1 MESYILVADFF
12 MKNFSRFK
20 SLLAIFPAVYFAFF
34 AYAEKEKTFQKRATR
49 IIGSS
54 YSQSSQSF
62 SSEYLL
68 GKFIPASH
76 PDFSIIPEKYS
87 TKKDL
92 YLRKEV
98 LAAFQQMHAKA
109 AKEGI
114 LLKVVSATRNFSDQ
128 RKIWEKKWNGQTL
141 VSGKNLA
148 LTVRNPVDR
157 AKIIMKYSA
166 MPGTSRHHW
175 GTDIDINSVSPSYF
189 ETQKGKKEYQ
199 WLVEHA
205 ATYGFCQVYSEK
217 GASRSSGYEVEKW
230 HWSYMPTTKKLL
242 QEYQTQISET
252 DISGFLGAETAKKMK
267 VVETYV
273 LAINSNCN

>member
-1 MESYILVADFF
+1 
-12 MKNFSRFK
+12 MKNLNSQK
-20 SLLAIFPAVYFAFF
+20 SVLALLPAIYFAFF
-34 AYAEKEKTFQKRATR
+34 SYAEKEKTFQKRATR

-76 PDFSIIPEKYS
+76 PDFSIIPEQYS

-92 YLRKEV
+92 FLRREV
-98 LAAFQQMHAKA
+98 LDAFQQMHAKA
-109 AKEGI
+109 AQDGI
-114 LLKVVSATRNFSDQ
+114 SLKIISATRNFSYQ
-128 RKIWEKKWNGQTL
+128 KKIWEKKWRGQTL

-148 LTVRNPVDR
+148 ITVKNPVHR

-199 WLVEHA
+199 WLVKHA
-205 ATYGFCQVYSEK
+205 ATYGFCQVYNEK

-230 HWSYMPTTKKLL
+230 HWSYLPTARKLL
-242 QEYQTQISET
+242 QEYKTKITEKN
-252 DISGFLGAETAKKMK
+252 ISGFLGAETAKQLH
-267 VVETYV
+267 VVENYV
-273 LAINSNCN
+273 LAINSNCD